1 MKIDHSPI
9 DLPSILSRSKLHSA
23 SQSSSPSD
31 DSDHQY
37 FTNLQR
43 NSRVR
48 ADSDPFQINSENN
61 DSFQQL
67 TAGNNGSVERR
78 PLSELQ
84 VLSPESHSVYS
95 DDR

>member
-1 MKIDHSPI
+1 MKIDHSPVE
-9 DLPSILSRSKLHSA
+9 LPSILSRSKLHSS
-23 SQSSSPSD
+23 SQSSTSD
-31 DSDHQY
+31 DSEHQY

-67 TAGNNGSVERR
+67 SAGNNGSAERR

-84 VLSPESHSVYS
+84 VLSPDSHSIYS